1 MTQGQVMDAINVLN
15 RVCKQTMPLKLANR
29 LFKLRQAL
37 APAMQFQMEEEAKL
51 MEQYPP
57 SRQEGNQLFFDDKE
71 VGRAFNKGLAELADI
86 ESDIEFKPVEIPECV
101 DIGIKPDDLGML
113 QGFIEIVEGDD
124 ENGTV

>member
-51 MEQYPP
+51 MEKYPP

-71 VGRAFNKGLAELADI
+71 VGKAFNKGLAELADI
-86 ESDIEFKPVEIPECV
+86 ESDIEFKPVGIPEGV
-101 DIGIKPDDLGML
+101 DIGIRPDDLGML
-113 QGFIEIVEGDD
+113 QGFVEIIEGGEA
-124 ENGTV
+124 NGTV

>member
-51 MEQYPP
+51 MEKYPP

-71 VGRAFNKGLAELADI
+71 VGRAFNQKLAELADI
-86 ESDIEFKPVEIPECV
+86 ESDIEFKPVEIHDGV
-101 DIGIKPDDLGML
+101 DIGIKPDDIGML
-113 QGFIEIVEGDD
+113 QGFVEIIEGDD
-124 ENGTV
+124 ANGTV

>member
-51 MEQYPP
+51 MEKYPP

-86 ESDIEFKPVEIPECV
+86 ESDIEFRQVEIPEGV

-113 QGFIEIVEGDD
+113 QGFVEIVEGDE
-124 ENGTV
+124 ENGVN